1 MKQNVY
7 APWKFSVLL
16 LLSISLPLKGELG
29 AANSLPRAERGL
41 STKGKSTTQDNG
53 LNTQGGRGSL
63 PKHLEKEL
71 AQFER
76 MLSKKI
82 ILRLC
87 KYC

>member
-16 LLSISLPLKGELG
+16 LLSISVPLKGEIG
-29 AANSLPRAERGL
+29 AHSLPRGERGL
-41 STKGKSTTQDNG
+41 STKGKSPIQDNG
-53 LNTQGGRGSL
+53 LNTQGGRCSL
-63 PKHLEKEL
+63 PKHLQKEL

-76 MLSKKI
+76 LLSKKI

-87 KYC
+87 KNC